1 MLADGIVT
9 TPVWPA
15 NPRCMISILIL
26 TLNEEQ
32 NLPACLRSVSWSDDI
47 VVLDSFSTD
56 ATCDIAR
63 SAGARVVQRT
73 LDDWA
78 SHQNWAVRNIPFKHP
93 WVYYSDADEVVTEE
107 LRDEMLAIAKE
118 PAHVAVAYRVRFKN
132 QFMGRWIRRSSLY
145 PTWVL
150 RFFRPEKV
158 RWERLVNPV
167 ALVDGPEGRLRGHF
181 LHYSFNKGLTAW
193 LEKHNKYSSQ
203 EAAEAIRSRRDHS
216 LCYSELL
223 TRDGVRRRRALKE
236 LSWRMPLRPLLRF
249 LYMYV
254 LRLGFLDGW
263 AGLTYCR
270 LIAMYEFMIDLKVKE
285 LERRDEG
292 LPV

>member
-1 MLADGIVT
+1 
-9 TPVWPA
+9 
-15 NPRCMISILIL
+15 MISILIL

-32 NLPACLRSVSWSDDI
+32 NLPACLRSVAWSDDI

-56 ATCDIAR
+56 TTCEIAEA
-63 SAGARVVQRT
+63 AGARVMQRR
-73 LDDWA
+73 LEDWA
-78 SHQNWAVRNIPFKHP
+78 SHQNWAVANISFKHP
-93 WVYYSDADEVVTEE
+93 WVYYADADEVVTDE
-107 LRDEMLAIAKE
+107 LRDEMLAIAAD
-118 PAHVAVAYRVRFKN
+118 PRTPAVAYRVRFKN

-167 ALVDGPEGRLRGHF
+167 AVVDGPEGRLHGHF
-181 LHYSFNKGLTAW
+181 LHYSFNKGMAAW
-193 LEKHNKYSSQ
+193 FDKHNRYSTQ
-203 EAAEAIRSRRDHS
+203 EAAEAIKSARGGTLRVRD
-216 LCYSELL
+216 LV
-223 TRDGVRRRRALKE
+223 TADPVRRRRALKE

-263 AGLTYCR
+263 AGFTYCR
-270 LIAMYEFMIDLKVKE
+270 LIAIYEYMIDLKVKE
-285 LERRDEG
+285 LRRREQG
-292 LPV
+292 LPI